1 MTHSDLALA
10 GIACAAVP
18 GMQPV
23 SVQEWRRPEAT
34 DPAPAQRALIEDA
47 TGRRWVVIVPRTVAG
62 AAELERNDALT
73 RQLGKHLPFKVP
85 VATGFAGVGP
95 AGRAAVFPYVEG
107 SAINFHRI
115 PAGPGLSS
123 AIGRALAAV
132 HNMPS
137 DFFDEFGVPTFDAES
152 HRQRRLADLD
162 RAAETGLVPRE
173 LLSRWELAFD
183 TASLWRFAVTPV
195 HGSLNGWSFLV
206 AFSDDEAATARV
218 VALTSWEQAC
228 VSDPADDFAMLVKQA
243 TPAAVDSVLESYT
256 LARANRPDRNL
267 LIRARLASEMSMLR
281 GLAAAVSADDQ
292 DLVDA
297 RVDELRKLSRLTS
310 ADDPLVPDAAPVLPT
325 PATAEVAQTDDQAEG
340 SDGAHA
346 LRSVPPLPSGDADT
360 AERAPSSQDRVND
373 AADSFVDAGA
383 DYSTDAVEPASNAVG
398 SDGFGAS
405 ANDAE
410 VDDVAVDVD
419 VDVDEGDLPEDIDA
433 HDLDR
438 EEPVD
443 SDESDADTDVTTE
456 IPVLSPTPAPTAPD
470 DEDSTTVIK
479 TVAWPP
485 PAQSEVSTEHEVAA
499 DDEVADDDEAGDG
512 TPGDELPGDEIAD
525 QDVPAEDERPE
536 PDYRSE
542 ANALN
547 IPPPEHTDETSAVE
561 PPFDASAPMGRK
573 ASDSQESSDPLDEA
587 SLEPRGDAVEETER
601 IRDLY
606 GMTLDDEE
614 VEDSPR

>member
-162 RAAETGLVPRE
+162 RAAETGLVPGE

-346 LRSVPPLPSGDADT
+346 LRSVPPFPPATPTVPSALH
-360 AERAPSSQDRVND
+360 RARIE
-373 AADSFVDAGA
+373 
-383 DYSTDAVEPASNAVG
+383 STMRRTVSWTPR
-398 SDGFGAS
+398 
-405 ANDAE
+405 
-410 VDDVAVDVD
+410 
-419 VDVDEGDLPEDIDA
+419 PI
-433 HDLDR
+433 
-438 EEPVD
+438 
-443 SDESDADTDVTTE
+443 TQ
-456 IPVLSPTPAPTAPD
+456 PTPLNPQATQSARMGSALRPTTPKLTMTATMSLSMSMSMSMSMRATYPRI
-470 DEDSTTVIK
+470 STPTTWTGRSRSIA
-479 TVAWPP
+479 T
-485 PAQSEVSTEHEVAA
+485 SR
-499 DDEVADDDEAGDG
+499 
-512 TPGDELPGDEIAD
+512 TPI
-525 QDVPAEDERPE
+525 Q
-536 PDYRSE
+536 
-542 ANALN
+542 
-547 IPPPEHTDETSAVE
+547 
-561 PPFDASAPMGRK
+561 M
-573 ASDSQESSDPLDEA
+573 
-587 SLEPRGDAVEETER
+587 
-601 IRDLY
+601 
-606 GMTLDDEE
+606 
-614 VEDSPR
+614 

>member
-34 DPAPAQRALIEDA
+34 DPSPAQRALVEDA
-47 TGRRWVVIVPRTVAG
+47 TGRRWVVIVPRTAAG

-85 VATGFAGVGP
+85 VATGFAAVGQ

-123 AIGRALAAV
+123 AIGRSLAAV

-162 RAAETGLVPRE
+162 RAAETGLVPGE

-183 TASLWRFAVTPV
+183 TASLWRFAATPV

-218 VALTSWEQAC
+218 VALTSWEHAC

-281 GLAAAVSADDQ
+281 GLAGAVSADDQ
-292 DLVDA
+292 EFVNA

-310 ADDPLVPDAAPVLPT
+310 ADDPLVPGTVPVVTALPE
-325 PATAEVAQTDDQAEG
+325 AGLEEQTDDQLAV

-346 LRSVPPLPSGDADT
+346 LRSVPPLASGDADN
-360 AERAPSSQDRVND
+360 AERDSSSQDPGNG
-373 AADSFVDAGA
+373 AADSVVDTERE
-383 DYSTDAVEPASNAVG
+383 DSIDAMEPAG
-398 SDGFGAS
+398 DTDDSDGLGAS
-405 ANDAE
+405 PDDAQ
-410 VDDVAVDVD
+410 VAVDGEAD
-419 VDVDEGDLPEDIDA
+419 LHDAIDPHEEIDSHDRDAEG
-433 HDLDR
+433 
-438 EEPVD
+438 PVD
-443 SDESDADTDVTTE
+443 SDRSDADADVTTE
-456 IPVLSPTPAPTAPD
+456 IPVLSPAPAPAAPD

-485 PAQSEVSTEHEVAA
+485 PAQGDVPVEYELPPDADPDYGTPGIEITDTDVADA
-499 DDEVADDDEAGDG
+499 DVADAEVADDEMV
-512 TPGDELPGDEIAD
+512 D
-525 QDVPAEDERPE
+525 QEVPAEDERPE

-547 IPPPEHTDETSAVE
+547 IPPPKRSDETSAEE
-561 PPFDASAPMGRK
+561 PSEDAI
-573 ASDSQESSDPLDEA
+573 DET
-587 SLEPRGDAVEETER
+587 DR

-606 GMTLDDEE
+606 GMTLDDVV
-614 VEDSPR
+614 VEDSPK